1 MIILLFLNLVF
12 ASEWTTIEMYPSS
25 WGSKQI
31 CEQLGKSECFEI
43 QESTSRY
50 SKNTIQVDDLS
61 KPIWEAESNLQY
73 CADEQSCFKDL
84 ESFSCPSGKEKI
96 YSKVPTHRLYC
107 TLLLGYQKKNKTILE
122 VDPTLD
128 LAYQSSKQAKTVE
141 AVKEQMVQAKLA
153 DIQKGQK
160 IIAIMRVGSDSKN
173 LTKQQKKTLINTT
186 KEVIE
191 ALNIGSLDVAK
202 ELIEGIAPD
211 GTLITNE
218 DKAKILGL
226 L

>member
-61 KPIWEAESNLQY
+61 KPIWESESNLQY
-73 CADEQSCFKDL
+73 CADEQACYKDL

-96 YSKVPTHRLYC
+96 YSKLPTHRLYC
-107 TLLLGYQKKNKTILE
+107 TKLLGYQKKDKQIL
-122 VDPTLD
+122 VLD
-128 LAYQSSKQAKTVE
+128 ATKDSEYQAIKQAKNVE
-141 AVKEQMVQAKLA
+141 AVKEQAIQAKLK
-153 DIQKGQK
+153 DIEKGK
-160 IIAIMRVGSDSKN
+160 RIIAMMRANSDAKN
-173 LTKQQKKTLINTT
+173 LTKQQKKALINST
-186 KEVIE
+186 KEIIE

-202 ELIEGIAPD
+202 DLVQAIVAD
-211 GTLITNE
+211 GVIILE
-218 DKAKILGL
+218 SEKQAILGL

>member
-1 MIILLFLNLVF
+1 M
-12 ASEWTTIEMYPSS
+12 
-25 WGSKQI
+25 
-31 CEQLGKSECFEI
+31 
-43 QESTSRY
+43 
-50 SKNTIQVDDLS
+50 
-61 KPIWEAESNLQY
+61 
-73 CADEQSCFKDL
+73 
-84 ESFSCPSGKEKI
+84 
-96 YSKVPTHRLYC
+96 PTHRLYC

-173 LTKQQKKTLINTT
+173 LTKQQKKALINST
-186 KEVIE
+186 KDIIE

-202 ELIEGIAPD
+202 DLVEAIVPD
-211 GTLITNE
+211 GVIILE
-218 DKAKILGL
+218 SEKQAILGL